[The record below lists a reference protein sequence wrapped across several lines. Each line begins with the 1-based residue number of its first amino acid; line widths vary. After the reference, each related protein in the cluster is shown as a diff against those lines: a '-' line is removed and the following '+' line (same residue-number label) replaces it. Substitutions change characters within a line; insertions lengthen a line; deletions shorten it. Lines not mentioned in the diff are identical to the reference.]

1 MSATIKICGLKDYNA
16 IQTAVDTGAKY
27 LGFVC
32 NYPKSPRSLSPYKL
46 AEITKNIS
54 NLNAYKVAV
63 VVDPDDTLIHIIKD
77 SVDFLQLHGSE
88 TNERV
93 LDIKKKFNL
102 NVIKAIKIKT
112 ENDLKQIDAYTGAD
126 DLLLD
131 TPAMEKSELFNFNL
145 LDYRNI
151 NSYFLAGGI
160 NIDNVAQALQFTS
173 KLDISS
179 GLESEP
185 GVKDLEK
192 IKDFMKEVKR
202 HA

>member
-1 MSATIKICGLKDYNA
+1 MSATIKICGLKDYDA

-32 NYPKSPRSLSPYKL
+32 DYPKSPRSLSPYKL

-54 NLNAYKVAV
+54 NLDAYKVAV

-88 TNERV
+88 TNERI

-102 NVIKAIKIKT
+102 NVIKAIKVKT
-112 ENDLKQIDAYTGAD
+112 EDDLKQIDTYTNAD

-131 TPAMEKSELFNFNL
+131 TPAMEQSELFNFNL

>member
-1 MSATIKICGLKDYNA
+1 MSATIKICGLRDKDA
-16 IQTAVDTGAKY
+16 INTAINFGAKY

-32 NYPKSPRSLSPYKL
+32 NYPKSPRNVSPYQL
-46 AEITKNIS
+46 IEITN
-54 NLNAYKVAV
+54 NLPDSAAYKVAV
-63 VVDPDDTLIHIIKD
+63 LVDPDDGLIDIIKN

-88 TNERV
+88 TNERI
-93 LDIKKKFNL
+93 LDIKRKFNL
-102 NVIKAIKIKT
+102 NIIKAIKIKT
-112 ENDLKQIDAYTGAD
+112 EEDLKQIDTYTNAD

-131 TPAMEKSELFNFNL
+131 TPAMEKSKLFNFNL
-145 LDYRNI
+145 LDNRNI
-151 NSYFLAGGI
+151 SSYFLAGGI
-160 NIDNVAQALQFTS
+160 NIDNVVQAMQFTS

-192 IKDFMKEVKR
+192 IKDFMKEVER

>member
-1 MSATIKICGLKDYNA
+1 MSATIKICGLKDYDA
-16 IQTAVDTGAKY
+16 IQTAVDTGAQY

-32 NYPKSPRSLSPYKL
+32 DYPKSPRSLSPYKL

-112 ENDLKQIDAYTGAD
+112 EDDLKQIDAYKGAD

>member
-1 MSATIKICGLKDYNA
+1 MSATIKICGLKDYDA
-16 IQTAVDTGAKY
+16 IQTAVDTGAQY

-32 NYPKSPRSLSPYKL
+32 DYPKSPRSLSPYKL

-77 SVDFLQLHGSE
+77 SFDFLQLHGSE

-112 ENDLKQIDAYTGAD
+112 EDDLKQIDAYTGAD

>member
-1 MSATIKICGLKDYNA
+1 MSATIKICGLKDYDA

-32 NYPKSPRSLSPYKL
+32 DYPKSPRSLSPYKL

-102 NVIKAIKIKT
+102 NVIKAIKVKT
-112 ENDLKQIDAYTGAD
+112 EDDLKQIDTYTNAD

-131 TPAMEKSELFNFNL
+131 TPAMEQSELFNFNL

>member
-1 MSATIKICGLKDYNA
+1 MSATIKICGLRDKDA
-16 IQTAVDTGAKY
+16 IDAAINFGAKY

-32 NYPKSPRSLSPYKL
+32 NYPKSPRNVSPYKL
-46 AEITKNIS
+46 VEITN
-54 NLNAYKVAV
+54 NLPDSIAYKVAV
-63 VVDPDDTLIHIIKD
+63 LVDPDDGLIDTIKN

-88 TNERV
+88 TDERI
-93 LDIKKKFNL
+93 LDIKRKFNL
-102 NVIKAIKIKT
+102 NIIKAIKIKT
-112 ENDLKQIDAYTGAD
+112 EADLKQIDSYTNAD

-145 LDYRNI
+145 LDNTNI
-151 NSYFLAGGI
+151 SSYFLAGGI
-160 NIDNVAQALQFTS
+160 NIDNVAQAIKFTS

-192 IKDFMKEVKR
+192 LKFYER
-202 HA
+202 S

>member
-1 MSATIKICGLKDYNA
+1 MSATIKICGLRDKDA
-16 IQTAVDTGAKY
+16 INTAINFGAKY

-32 NYPKSPRSLSPYKL
+32 NYPKSPRNVSPYQL
-46 AEITKNIS
+46 IEIAN
-54 NLNAYKVAV
+54 NLPDSTAYKVAV
-63 VVDPDDTLIHIIKD
+63 LVDPDDGLIDIIKN
-77 SVDFLQLHGSE
+77 SIDFLQLHGSE
-88 TNERV
+88 TNERI
-93 LDIKKKFNL
+93 LDIKRKFNI
-102 NVIKAIKIKT
+102 NIIKAIKIKT
-112 ENDLKQIDAYTGAD
+112 EEDLKQIDTYTNAD

-145 LDYRNI
+145 LDNRNI
-151 NSYFLAGGI
+151 SSYFLAGGI
-160 NIDNVAQALQFTS
+160 NIDNVVQAMQFTS

-192 IKDFMKEVKR
+192 IKDFMKEVER

>member
-1 MSATIKICGLKDYNA
+1 MSATIKICGLRDKDA
-16 IQTAVDTGAKY
+16 INTAINFGAKY

-32 NYPKSPRSLSPYKL
+32 NYPKSPRNVSPYQL
-46 AEITKNIS
+46 IEITN
-54 NLNAYKVAV
+54 NLPDSTAYKVAV
-63 VVDPDDTLIHIIKD
+63 LVDPDDGLIDIIKN
-77 SVDFLQLHGSE
+77 SIDFLQLHGSE
-88 TNERV
+88 TNERI
-93 LDIKKKFNL
+93 LDIKRKFNL
-102 NVIKAIKIKT
+102 NIIKAIKIKT
-112 ENDLKQIDAYTGAD
+112 EEDLKQIDTYTNAD

-145 LDYRNI
+145 LDNRNI
-151 NSYFLAGGI
+151 SSYFLAGGI
-160 NIDNVAQALQFTS
+160 NIDNVVQAMQFTS

-192 IKDFMKEVKR
+192 IKDFMKEVER

>member
-1 MSATIKICGLKDYNA
+1 MSATIKICGLRDKDA
-16 IQTAVDTGAKY
+16 INTAINFGAKY

-32 NYPKSPRSLSPYKL
+32 NYPKSPRNVSPYQL
-46 AEITKNIS
+46 IEITN
-54 NLNAYKVAV
+54 NLPDSAAYKVAV
-63 VVDPDDTLIHIIKD
+63 LVDPDDGLIDIIKN

-88 TNERV
+88 TNERI
-93 LDIKKKFNL
+93 LDIKRKFNL
-102 NVIKAIKIKT
+102 NIIKAIKIKT
-112 ENDLKQIDAYTGAD
+112 EEDLKQIDTYTNAD

-131 TPAMEKSELFNFNL
+131 TPAMEKSELINFNL
-145 LDYRNI
+145 LDNRNI
-151 NSYFLAGGI
+151 SSYFLAGGI
-160 NIDNVAQALQFTS
+160 NIDNVVQAMQFTS

-192 IKDFMKEVKR
+192 IKDFMKEVER

>member
-1 MSATIKICGLKDYNA
+1 MSATIKICGLKDYDA

-32 NYPKSPRSLSPYKL
+32 DYPKSPRSLSPYKL

-54 NLNAYKVAV
+54 NLDAYKVAV

-112 ENDLKQIDAYTGAD
+112 EDDLKQIDAYKGAD

>member
-1 MSATIKICGLKDYNA
+1 MSATIKICGLRDKDA
-16 IQTAVDTGAKY
+16 INTAINFGAKY

-32 NYPKSPRSLSPYKL
+32 NYPKSPRNVSPYQL
-46 AEITKNIS
+46 IEITN
-54 NLNAYKVAV
+54 NLPDSAAYKVAV
-63 VVDPDDTLIHIIKD
+63 LVDPDDGLIDIIKN
-77 SVDFLQLHGSE
+77 SIDFLQLHGSE
-88 TNERV
+88 TNERI
-93 LDIKKKFNL
+93 LDIKRKFNI
-102 NVIKAIKIKT
+102 NIIKAIKIKT
-112 ENDLKQIDAYTGAD
+112 EEDLKQIDTYTNAD

-145 LDYRNI
+145 LDNRNI
-151 NSYFLAGGI
+151 SSYFLAGGI
-160 NIDNVAQALQFTS
+160 NIDNVVQAMQFTS

-192 IKDFMKEVKR
+192 IKDFMKEVER

>member
-1 MSATIKICGLKDYNA
+1 MSATVKICGLKDYDA

-32 NYPKSPRSLSPYKL
+32 DYPKSPRSLSPYKL

-54 NLNAYKVAV
+54 NLDAYKVAV

-102 NVIKAIKIKT
+102 NVIKAIKVKT
-112 ENDLKQIDAYTGAD
+112 EDDLKQIDTYTNAD

-131 TPAMEKSELFNFNL
+131 TPAMEQSELFNFNL

>member
-1 MSATIKICGLKDYNA
+1 MSATIKICGLKDYDA

-32 NYPKSPRSLSPYKL
+32 DYPKSPRSLSPYKL

-54 NLNAYKVAV
+54 NLDAYKVAV

-102 NVIKAIKIKT
+102 NVIKAIKVKT
-112 ENDLKQIDAYTGAD
+112 EDDLKQIDTYTNAD

-131 TPAMEKSELFNFNL
+131 TPAMEQSELFNFNL

-192 IKDFMKEVKR
+192 IKDFMKEVKK

>member
-1 MSATIKICGLKDYNA
+1 MSATIKICGLKDYDA

-32 NYPKSPRSLSPYKL
+32 DYPKSPRSLSPYKL

-54 NLNAYKVAV
+54 NLDAHKVAV

-102 NVIKAIKIKT
+102 NVIKAIKVKT
-112 ENDLKQIDAYTGAD
+112 EDDLKQIDTYTNAD

-131 TPAMEKSELFNFNL
+131 TPAMEQSELFNFNL

>member
-1 MSATIKICGLKDYNA
+1 MSATIKICGLRDKDA
-16 IQTAVDTGAKY
+16 INTAINFGAKY

-32 NYPKSPRSLSPYKL
+32 NYPKSPRNVSPYQL
-46 AEITKNIS
+46 IEITD
-54 NLNAYKVAV
+54 NLPDSAAYKVAV
-63 VVDPDDTLIHIIKD
+63 LVDPDDGLIDIIKN

-88 TNERV
+88 TNERI
-93 LDIKKKFNL
+93 LDIKRKFNL
-102 NVIKAIKIKT
+102 NIIKAIKIKT
-112 ENDLKQIDAYTGAD
+112 EEDLKQIDTYTNAD

-145 LDYRNI
+145 LDNRNI
-151 NSYFLAGGI
+151 SSYFLAGGI
-160 NIDNVAQALQFTS
+160 NIDNVVQAMQFTS

-179 GLESEP
+179 GLESET

-192 IKDFMKEVKR
+192 IKDFMKEVER

>member
-1 MSATIKICGLKDYNA
+1 MSATIKICGLRDKDA
-16 IQTAVDTGAKY
+16 IDAAINFGAKY

-32 NYPKSPRSLSPYKL
+32 NYPKSPRNVSPYKL
-46 AEITKNIS
+46 VEITN
-54 NLNAYKVAV
+54 NLPDSIAYKVAV
-63 VVDPDDTLIHIIKD
+63 LVDPDDGLIDTIKN

-88 TNERV
+88 TDERI
-93 LDIKKKFNL
+93 LDIKRKFNL
-102 NVIKAIKIKT
+102 NIIKAIKIKT
-112 ENDLKQIDAYTGAD
+112 EADLKQIDSYTNAD

-145 LDYRNI
+145 LDNTNI
-151 NSYFLAGGI
+151 SSYFLAGGI
-160 NIDNVAQALQFTS
+160 NIDNVAQAIKFTS

-192 IKDFMKEVKR
+192 LKIL
-202 HA
+202 

>member
-1 MSATIKICGLKDYNA
+1 MSATIKICGLKDYDA
-16 IQTAVDTGAKY
+16 IQTAVDTGAQY

-32 NYPKSPRSLSPYKL
+32 DYPKSPRSLSPYKL

-112 ENDLKQIDAYTGAD
+112 EDDLKQIDAYTGAD

-160 NIDNVAQALQFTS
+160 NSDNVAQALQFTS

>member
-1 MSATIKICGLKDYNA
+1 MSATVKICGLKDYDA

-32 NYPKSPRSLSPYKL
+32 DYPKSPRSLSPYKL

-102 NVIKAIKIKT
+102 NVIKAIKVKT
-112 ENDLKQIDAYTGAD
+112 EDDLKQIDTYTNAD

-131 TPAMEKSELFNFNL
+131 TPAMEQSELFNFNL

>member
-1 MSATIKICGLKDYNA
+1 MSATIKICGLRDKDA
-16 IQTAVDTGAKY
+16 INTAINFGAKY

-32 NYPKSPRSLSPYKL
+32 NYPKSPRNVSPYQL
-46 AEITKNIS
+46 IEITN
-54 NLNAYKVAV
+54 NLPDSAAYKVAV
-63 VVDPDDTLIHIIKD
+63 LVDPDDGLIDIIKN
-77 SVDFLQLHGSE
+77 SINFLQLHGSE
-88 TNERV
+88 TNERI
-93 LDIKKKFNL
+93 LDIKRKFNI
-102 NVIKAIKIKT
+102 NIIKAIKIKT
-112 ENDLKQIDAYTGAD
+112 EEDLKQIDTYTNAD

-145 LDYRNI
+145 LDNRNI
-151 NSYFLAGGI
+151 SSYFLAGGI
-160 NIDNVAQALQFTS
+160 NIDNVVQAMQFTS

-192 IKDFMKEVKR
+192 IKDFMKEVER

>member
-1 MSATIKICGLKDYNA
+1 MSATIKICGLKDYDA

-32 NYPKSPRSLSPYKL
+32 DYPKSPRSLSPYKL

-54 NLNAYKVAV
+54 NLDAYKVAV

-88 TNERV
+88 TNERI

-112 ENDLKQIDAYTGAD
+112 EDDLKQIDAYTGAD

>member
-1 MSATIKICGLKDYNA
+1 MSATIKICGLRDKDA
-16 IQTAVDTGAKY
+16 INTAINFGAKY

-32 NYPKSPRSLSPYKL
+32 NYPKSPRNVSPYQL
-46 AEITKNIS
+46 IEITN
-54 NLNAYKVAV
+54 NLPDSAAYKVAV
-63 VVDPDDTLIHIIKD
+63 LVDPDDGLIDIIKN
-77 SVDFLQLHGSE
+77 SIDFLQLHGSE
-88 TNERV
+88 TNERIF
-93 LDIKKKFNL
+93 DIKRKFNL
-102 NVIKAIKIKT
+102 NIIKAIKIKT
-112 ENDLKQIDAYTGAD
+112 EEDLKQIDTYTNAD

-145 LDYRNI
+145 LDNRNI
-151 NSYFLAGGI
+151 SSYFLAGGI
-160 NIDNVAQALQFTS
+160 NIDNVVQAMQFTS

-192 IKDFMKEVKR
+192 IKDFMKEVER

>member
-1 MSATIKICGLKDYNA
+1 MSATIKICGLKDYDA

-32 NYPKSPRSLSPYKL
+32 DYPKSPRSLSPYKL

-54 NLNAYKVAV
+54 NLDAYKVAV

-102 NVIKAIKIKT
+102 NVIKAIKVKT
-112 ENDLKQIDAYTGAD
+112 EDDLKQIDAYKGAD

>member
-1 MSATIKICGLKDYNA
+1 MSATIKICGLRDKDA
-16 IQTAVDTGAKY
+16 INTAINFGAKY

-32 NYPKSPRSLSPYKL
+32 NYPKSPRNVSPYQL
-46 AEITKNIS
+46 IEITN
-54 NLNAYKVAV
+54 NLPDSAAYKVAV
-63 VVDPDDTLIHIIKD
+63 LVDPDDGLIDIIKNGI
-77 SVDFLQLHGSE
+77 DFLQLHGSE
-88 TNERV
+88 TNERI
-93 LDIKKKFNL
+93 LDIKRKFNL
-102 NVIKAIKIKT
+102 NIIKAIKIKT
-112 ENDLKQIDAYTGAD
+112 EEDLKQIDTYTNAD

-145 LDYRNI
+145 LDNRNI
-151 NSYFLAGGI
+151 SSYFLAGGI
-160 NIDNVAQALQFTS
+160 NIDNVAQAMQFTS

>member
-1 MSATIKICGLKDYNA
+1 MSATIKICGLRDKDA
-16 IQTAVDTGAKY
+16 INTAINFGAKY

-32 NYPKSPRSLSPYKL
+32 NYPKSPRNVSPYQL
-46 AEITKNIS
+46 IEITN
-54 NLNAYKVAV
+54 NLPDSTAYKVAV
-63 VVDPDDTLIHIIKD
+63 LVDPDDGLIDIIKN

-88 TNERV
+88 TNERI
-93 LDIKKKFNL
+93 LDIKRKFNL
-102 NVIKAIKIKT
+102 NIIKAIKIKT
-112 ENDLKQIDAYTGAD
+112 EEDLKQIDTYTNAD

-145 LDYRNI
+145 LDNRNI
-151 NSYFLAGGI
+151 SSYFLAGGI
-160 NIDNVAQALQFTS
+160 NIDNVVQAMQFTS

-192 IKDFMKEVKR
+192 IKDFMKEVER

>member
-1 MSATIKICGLKDYNA
+1 MSATIKICGLKDYDA
-16 IQTAVDTGAKY
+16 IQAAVDTGAKY

-32 NYPKSPRSLSPYKL
+32 DYPKSPRSLSPYKL

-54 NLNAYKVAV
+54 NLDAYKVAV

-88 TNERV
+88 TNERI

>member
-1 MSATIKICGLKDYNA
+1 MSATIKICGLRDKDA
-16 IQTAVDTGAKY
+16 INTAINFGAKY

-32 NYPKSPRSLSPYKL
+32 NYPKSPRNVSPYQL
-46 AEITKNIS
+46 IQITN
-54 NLNAYKVAV
+54 NLPDSAAYKVAV
-63 VVDPDDTLIHIIKD
+63 LVDPDDGLIDIIKN
-77 SVDFLQLHGSE
+77 SINFLQLHGSE
-88 TNERV
+88 TNERI
-93 LDIKKKFNL
+93 LDIKRKFNI
-102 NVIKAIKIKT
+102 NIIKAIKIKT
-112 ENDLKQIDAYTGAD
+112 EEDLKQIDTYTNAD

-145 LDYRNI
+145 LDNRNI
-151 NSYFLAGGI
+151 SSYFLAGGI
-160 NIDNVAQALQFTS
+160 NIDNVAQAMQFTS

-192 IKDFMKEVKR
+192 IKDFMKEVER

>member
-1 MSATIKICGLKDYNA
+1 MSATVKICGLKDYDA
-16 IQTAVDTGAKY
+16 IQTALDTGAKY

-32 NYPKSPRSLSPYKL
+32 DYPKSPRSLSPYKL

-102 NVIKAIKIKT
+102 NVIKAIKVKT
-112 ENDLKQIDAYTGAD
+112 EDDLKQIDTYTNAD

-131 TPAMEKSELFNFNL
+131 TPAMEQSELFNFNL

>member
-1 MSATIKICGLKDYNA
+1 MSATIKICGLRDKDA
-16 IQTAVDTGAKY
+16 INTAINFGAKY

-32 NYPKSPRSLSPYKL
+32 NYPKSPRNVSPYQL
-46 AEITKNIS
+46 IEITN
-54 NLNAYKVAV
+54 NLPDSAAYKVAV
-63 VVDPDDTLIHIIKD
+63 LVDPDDGLIDIIKN

-88 TNERV
+88 TNERI
-93 LDIKKKFNL
+93 LDIKRKFNL
-102 NVIKAIKIKT
+102 NIIKAIKIKT
-112 ENDLKQIDAYTGAD
+112 EEDLKQIDTYTNAD

-145 LDYRNI
+145 LDNRNI
-151 NSYFLAGGI
+151 SAYFLAGGI
-160 NIDNVAQALQFTS
+160 NIDNVVQAMQFTS

-179 GLESEP
+179 GLESET

-192 IKDFMKEVKR
+192 IKDFMKEVER

>member
-1 MSATIKICGLKDYNA
+1 MSATIKICGLRDKDAINA
-16 IQTAVDTGAKY
+16 AINFGAKY

-32 NYPKSPRSLSPYKL
+32 NYPKSPRNVSPYQL
-46 AEITKNIS
+46 IEITN
-54 NLNAYKVAV
+54 NLPDSAAYKVAV
-63 VVDPDDTLIHIIKD
+63 LVDPDDGLIDIIKN

-88 TNERV
+88 TNERI
-93 LDIKKKFNL
+93 LDIKRKFNL
-102 NVIKAIKIKT
+102 NIIKAIKIKT
-112 ENDLKQIDAYTGAD
+112 EEDLKQIDTYTNAD

-145 LDYRNI
+145 LDNRNI
-151 NSYFLAGGI
+151 SSYFLAGGI
-160 NIDNVAQALQFTS
+160 NIDNVVQAMQFTS

-192 IKDFMKEVKR
+192 IKDFMKEVER